1 MSVPDIN
8 GVLSIALEIEERLR
22 GLQRTSMA
30 TVRHLRKEFSSRLCD
45 APSFVLR
52 ELAALL
58 LFQPGL
64 KFRLFAYELIG
75 CHQDALYSLRP
86 ADLLQLGAGI
96 DSRASADAFALAIV
110 GPLWRERRIPDEI
123 IYEWAR
129 SGSRWWKRIA
139 VVSAIC
145 LVKREGKSPKPD
157 VRSLRILKIALAEG
171 NSDVVTGVVS
181 ALRPLLRTNFEAVR
195 VFLEGLEIGN
205 HPSLRRLH
213 RRHEAKAYAHSSPR
227 ERREPALANIA

>member
-8 GVLSIALEIEERLR
+8 GVFSIALEIEERLR

-52 ELAALL
+52 EIAALL

-86 ADLLQLGAGI
+86 ADLVQLGAGI
-96 DSRASADAFALAIV
+96 DNRASADAFALAIV

-123 IYEWAR
+123 IYGWAR
-129 SGSRWWKRIA
+129 TGSRWWKRIA

-145 LVKREGKSPKPD
+145 LVRREGKSPKPD

-195 VFLEGLEIGN
+195 VFLEGLELGN
-205 HPSLRRLH
+205 HPALRRLH
-213 RRHEAKAYAHSSPR
+213 RRHEAKVYGHASAR